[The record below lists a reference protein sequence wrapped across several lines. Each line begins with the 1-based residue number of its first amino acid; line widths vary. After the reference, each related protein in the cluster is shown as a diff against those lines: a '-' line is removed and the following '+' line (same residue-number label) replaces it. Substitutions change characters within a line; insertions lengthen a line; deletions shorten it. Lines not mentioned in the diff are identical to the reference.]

1 MEDISFPIAIS
12 AGLITFF
19 TPCIF
24 PLIPPYLAFI
34 AGLTL
39 SDIENKRKTL
49 ITLIEILSFLTGI
62 SIIFLILGYSAG
74 SLGKLIIK
82 HKQIIRLVGGSLA
95 ILLGAQFLL
104 DKYLIYLG
112 PKGSSP
118 TKKRNLPI
126 LGSFLLGFS
135 FGLGWS
141 PCIGPILATILL
153 YAAST
158 ENPWEGA
165 KLLLGYA
172 LGFCI
177 PLLITGIALSRAFD
191 AFSKITRYTKLIR
204 IISGLGLILMGI
216 AMILN

>member
-1 MEDISFPIAIS
+1 MENISFSIAFTG
-12 AGLITFF
+12 GLLTFF

-24 PLIPPYLAFI
+24 PLIPPYLAFV
-34 AGLTL
+34 AGLSL
-39 SDIENKRKTL
+39 SDIEKRNL
-49 ITLIEILSFLTGI
+49 YALLEIVSFLIGI
-62 SIIFLILGYSAG
+62 SIIFLLLGYSAG

-82 HKQIIRLVGGSLA
+82 NKQIIRFIGGSLA
-95 ILLGAQFLL
+95 ILLGIQFIL

-112 PKGSSP
+112 PKSKA
-118 TKKRNLPI
+118 TTNKKNLPI

-141 PCIGPILATILL
+141 PCIGPILASILL

-177 PLLITGIALSRAFD
+177 PLLITGIALSKAFD
-191 AFSKITRYTKLIR
+191 IFGRLIRYSKLIR
-204 IISGLGLILMGI
+204 IASGSGLILMG
-216 AMILN
+216 MVMTLC